1 MTMANTAAEARGI
14 KGMSFAAAR
23 THPLAAI
30 LLLAA
35 AIRLPLALWPNIQ
48 HYDEIYQYLEP
59 AWRMLGHDS
68 IASWEWRHG
77 MRGWLPP
84 TLMAGPVAAGDWL
97 VPGGMGAFI
106 LPRLVIALASPS
118 IVASA

>member
-1 MTMANTAAEARGI
+1 MTMANTAAGRSGTN
-14 KGMSFAAAR
+14 GVTFAGVR
-23 THPLAAI
+23 VHPLAAI

-35 AIRLPLALWPNIQ
+35 AIRLPLAFWPNF
-48 HYDEIYQYLEP
+48 HHPDEIFQYLEP